1 MRSWRSRQTRAVKG
15 QRRQRRLVFILIVIL
30 AAAFGLFYAIF
41 LSGWLAMIRVEVVDA
56 HFAQAEQ
63 LEREAE
69 QYLFSQKILGF
80 INFRNNFIFLSAKDF
95 SGLLLKDPAVKDFSL
110 TKNLKNKSLTLHLRE
125 RQEKGILC
133 LAGEEQSCFYFDDQG
148 VVFAASPQT
157 EGNVIF
163 LIKDASGRLYN
174 LGDRIL
180 TLGSFSDL
188 VAIWDSLAAHFHLD
202 NVQVTAADLIIK
214 SSAGWQIYLN
224 SGDLARIKVA
234 VQNLLQSDFDFGS
247 LEYLDLRYLP
257 NIYWKPAS

>member
-1 MRSWRSRQTRAVKG
+1 MRSWRSRQVRMAKG
-15 QRRQRRLVFILIVIL
+15 RRRQRRFIFIFIVIL
-30 AAAFGLFYAIF
+30 IAALGVFYALF
-41 LSGWLAMIRVEVVDA
+41 LSGWLAVTRVEVVNA
-56 HFAQAEQ
+56 HFTQAEQ
-63 LEREAE
+63 LKNEAE

-80 INFRNNFIFLSAKDF
+80 INFRNNLIFLSAKDF
-95 SGLLLKDPAVKDFSL
+95 SGLLLKDPAVKEFSL
-110 TKNLKNKSLTLHLRE
+110 TKSLKDKSLTFRLRE

-148 VVFAASPQT
+148 IVFAASPQT

-180 TLGSFSDL
+180 TQGSFSDL
-188 VAIWDSLAAHFHLD
+188 VAIWDSLAARFHLD
-202 NVQVTAADLIIK
+202 DVQVTATDLIIK

-234 VQNLLQSDFDFGS
+234 VQNLLQSDFDFSS